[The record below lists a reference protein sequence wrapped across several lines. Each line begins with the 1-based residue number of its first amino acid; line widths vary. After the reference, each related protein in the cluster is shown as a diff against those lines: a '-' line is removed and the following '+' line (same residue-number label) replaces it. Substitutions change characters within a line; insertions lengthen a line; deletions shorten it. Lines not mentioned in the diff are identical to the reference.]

1 MSVIHCYRGRRRNLG
16 LELYPQGFPG
26 IRRMNRVPN
35 ERIREKGVDE
45 RIDKGILL
53 WFGHVKR
60 IDKDRIA
67 KRF

>member
-1 MSVIHCYRGRRRNLG
+1 MAVIHCYGRRRRDLG
-16 LELYPQGFPG
+16 LELYPQGFLG

-35 ERIREKGVDE
+35 ERIMEKGVDE

-53 WFGHVKR
+53 WFGHMKR

-67 KRF
+67 KRL